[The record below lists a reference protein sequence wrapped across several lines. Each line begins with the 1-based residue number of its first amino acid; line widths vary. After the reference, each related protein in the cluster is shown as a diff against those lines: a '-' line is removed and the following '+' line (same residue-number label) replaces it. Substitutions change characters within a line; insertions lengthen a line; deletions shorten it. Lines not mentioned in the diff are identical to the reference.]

1 MNTPALSI
9 SYVEKAFGSRKALNG
24 VKLTVQPGESLGLL
38 GPNGAGKSTL
48 VRAIAG
54 RVNPEKGEI
63 RVHGHL
69 AGSEGARLA
78 TGYVPQ
84 DLALYPLLTARENIS
99 AFARY
104 QGIRGSKLTQV
115 VDDALAW
122 TALTDRAGDRA
133 RHLSGGMKRRLNI
146 AAGTLHRPKLLL
158 LDEPT
163 VGVDPQSRERIYS
176 MIEELRQ
183 DGMTLLYTSHYMEEV
198 ERLCDRIAIIDHGR
212 VIAEGTKDELVRSIL
227 GTSQELTITADSYM
241 QPALRE
247 KLTMVNAD
255 MNGTVARMRVT
266 RAADEIADILSIYR
280 SENVTVRD
288 LALKTPGLEAVFLT
302 LTGRDLRES

>member
-54 RVNPEKGEI
+54 RVTPERGEI

-69 AGSEGARLA
+69 AGSEEARRV

-84 DLALYPLLTARENIS
+84 DLALYPLLTARQNIS

-104 QGIRGSKLTQV
+104 QGIKGKELSRV

-122 TALTDRAGDRA
+122 TALTDRAGDRTG
-133 RHLSGGMKRRLNI
+133 RLSGGMKRRLNI

-183 DGMTLLYTSHYMEEV
+183 EGMTLLYTSHYMEEV
-198 ERLCDRIAIIDHGR
+198 ERLCDRIAVIDHGR
-212 VIAEGTKDELVRSIL
+212 VIAEGTKDELVRTIL
-227 GTSQELTITADSYM
+227 GTSQELTVTADSYM

-247 KLTMVNAD
+247 KLATVHAE
-255 MNGTVARMRVT
+255 MNGTVAKIRIT
-266 RAADEIADILSIYR
+266 RAAEEIADVLAIYR
-280 SENVTVRD
+280 SENVVVRD
-288 LALKTPGLEAVFLT
+288 MALKTPGLEAVFLS
-302 LTGRDLRES
+302 LTGRELRE

>member
-54 RVNPEKGEI
+54 RVTPDKGEI

-69 AGSEGARLA
+69 AGSEEARRV

-104 QGIRGSKLTQV
+104 QGIKGSELTRV

-122 TALTDRAGDRA
+122 TALTDRAGDRTG
-133 RHLSGGMKRRLNI
+133 RLSGGMKRRLNI

-183 DGMTLLYTSHYMEEV
+183 EGMTLL
-198 ERLCDRIAIIDHGR
+198 
-212 VIAEGTKDELVRSIL
+212 
-227 GTSQELTITADSYM
+227 
-241 QPALRE
+241 
-247 KLTMVNAD
+247 
-255 MNGTVARMRVT
+255 
-266 RAADEIADILSIYR
+266 
-280 SENVTVRD
+280 
-288 LALKTPGLEAVFLT
+288 
-302 LTGRDLRES
+302 